1 MIISDL
7 NYLEEVNNET
17 KVVGGNFVGFN
28 KNLDSNISTD
38 FEFDVDINIDKDSD
52 VDVNVFSDANV
63 DGNIAEIAFD
73 AEAFGTDT
81 LVDVEVS
88 VLTIEDQLSSVAGY
102 IVSAVN

>member
-17 KVVGGNFVGFN
+17 KVVGGVFVGFT
-28 KNLDSNISTD
+28 KELDSNIAAD

-63 DGNIAEIAFD
+63 DGNIAELAFD
-73 AEAFGTDT
+73 VEAYGVDT
-81 LVDVEVS
+81 LVDGEIS
-88 VLTIEDQLSSVAGY
+88 ILTIEDQLSSVAGY
-102 IVSAVN
+102 FISAVN